1 MGDSS
6 CGTRASCCRDF
17 SCCGSQA
24 SRCTGA
30 QQLWLEGVRAQ
41 AQQLWLEGV
50 RAQAQQLWHMV
61 LAAPL
66 HVRPSVPGIEL
77 VFSALQG
84 GFLTTGPSGLFL
96 KSQWHIFLISCKVSQ
111 RHHLV
116 SNSSRSLS
124 SGEGWSAS
132 QYLNWGEFY
141 LNKLLRNGWGHPE
154 VESSMSP
161 NLNGHSIP
169 ICGMEVRNGIS
180 VKALG
185 AYGCF
190 VKLKQLKASTAFFF
204 FFFFF
209 IFIISYFI

>member
-1 MGDSS
+1 
-6 CGTRASCCRDF
+6 
-17 SCCGSQA
+17 
-24 SRCTGA
+24 
-30 QQLWLEGVRAQ
+30 
-41 AQQLWLEGV
+41 
-50 RAQAQQLWHMV
+50 MV

-66 HVRPSVPGIEL
+66 HVRPSVPGIEP

-141 LNKLLRNGWGHPE
+141 LNELLRNGWSHPE

-204 FFFFF
+204 YLSYKFFDLKNKKRLTCRTFPGFLIKAFTLF
-209 IFIISYFI
+209 INQISRNNLLEFGVQIIGLSTH

>member
-1 MGDSS
+1 M
-6 CGTRASCCRDF
+6 A
-17 SCCGSQA
+17 
-24 SRCTGA
+24 
-30 QQLWLEGVRAQ
+30 
-41 AQQLWLEGV
+41 
-50 RAQAQQLWHMV
+50 

-66 HVRPSVPGIEL
+66 HVGSSAPGIEPAS
-77 VFSALQG
+77 SALQG

-96 KSQWHIFLISCKVSQ
+96 KSQWHTFLISCKVSQ

-132 QYLNWGEFY
+132 QYLNWGECH
-141 LNKLLRNGWGHPE
+141 LNELLRNGWSHPE

-169 ICGMEVRNGIS
+169 SCGMEIRNGIS
-180 VKALG
+180 MKALG

-204 FFFFF
+204 L
-209 IFIISYFI
+209 IFL